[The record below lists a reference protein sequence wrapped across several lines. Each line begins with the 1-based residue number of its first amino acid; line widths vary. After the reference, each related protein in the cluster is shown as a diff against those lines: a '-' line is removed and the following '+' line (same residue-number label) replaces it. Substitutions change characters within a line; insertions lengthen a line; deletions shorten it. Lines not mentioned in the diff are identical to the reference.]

1 MSNLTNLLAT
11 LLQSIT
17 RAPQTTTN
25 IQHSFGAIAS
35 YNRNIEDYNRN
46 IEDYNRNIR
55 GILPILQEIVALDTR
70 RTGALGSADAEG
82 TAGSANAQSAEG
94 TAQSAEGT
102 AQSAEGT
109 TQSAEGTAQS
119 AEGTTGT
126 AQSAEGTAQSAE
138 GTTGTTWDQNLE
150 HQLNLVTTAHIPIN
164 NEHAYYY
171 LAALF
176 NLDLSG
182 ANIFSEPE
190 NRGLLENVILLNTT
204 QYNYVEPIP
213 ALEEP
218 ELCSITMEPLTNET
232 PVIKITRCGHV
243 FKSAALITWF
253 QNHNTCPLC
262 RQTAIVHLDE

>member
-1 MSNLTNLLAT
+1 MSNLTNLLTT
-11 LLQSIT
+11 LLQSMT
-17 RAPQTTTN
+17 RTPQTTTN

-82 TAGSANAQSAEG
+82 TTGSADAQSTTQNAEG
-94 TAQSAEGT
+94 MTQST
-102 AQSAEGT
+102 EGT
-109 TQSAEGTAQS
+109 TQSTTQS
-119 AEGTTGT
+119 TT
-126 AQSAEGTAQSAE
+126 QN
-138 GTTGTTWDQNLE
+138 TTQGMTWDQQPIL
-150 HQLNLVTTAHIPIN
+150 TTAHIPIN

-171 LAALF
+171 LAALL

-182 ANIFSEPE
+182 SNLFSEPE
-190 NRGLLENVILLNTT
+190 NRGLLENDISLNTT
-204 QYNYVEPIP
+204 QYIYVEPIP
-213 ALEEP
+213 APEEP
-218 ELCSITMEPLTNET
+218 ELCSITMEPLTTGT

-262 RQTAIVHLDE
+262 RQNAIVHLDE

>member
-1 MSNLTNLLAT
+1 MSNLTNLLSV

-17 RAPQTTTN
+17 RTPQTTTN

-70 RTGALGSADAEG
+70 PAGTTGSANTLGSANALGSAN
-82 TAGSANAQSAEG
+82 TLGSANALGS
-94 TAQSAEGT
+94 AQSA
-102 AQSAEGT
+102 AQGA
-109 TQSAEGTAQS
+109 TQG

-126 AQSAEGTAQSAE
+126 QGL
-138 GTTGTTWDQNLE
+138 TWDQHPITLPVN
-150 HQLNLVTTAHIPIN
+150 TSIN

-171 LAALF
+171 LATLL

-182 ANIFSEPE
+182 ANVFDDPV
-190 NRGLLENVILLNTT
+190 NRGLSENDILLHTT

-213 ALEEP
+213 APEEP
-218 ELCSITMEPLTNET
+218 ELCSITMEPLTNGT
-232 PVIKITRCGHV
+232 PVIQITRCGHV

-253 QNHNTCPLC
+253 QTSNTCPLC
-262 RQTAIVHLDE
+262 RQNLRSR

>member
-1 MSNLTNLLAT
+1 MSNLTNLLSV

-17 RAPQTTTN
+17 RTPQTTTN

-46 IEDYNRNIR
+46 IR

-70 RTGALGSADAEG
+70 PAGTTGSANTLGSANALGSA
-82 TAGSANAQSAEG
+82 QSA
-94 TAQSAEGT
+94 AQGA
-102 AQSAEGT
+102 
-109 TQSAEGTAQS
+109 TQG

-126 AQSAEGTAQSAE
+126 QGL
-138 GTTGTTWDQNLE
+138 TWDQHPITLPVN
-150 HQLNLVTTAHIPIN
+150 TSIN

-171 LAALF
+171 LATLL

-182 ANIFSEPE
+182 ANVFDDPV
-190 NRGLLENVILLNTT
+190 NRGLSENDILLHTT

-213 ALEEP
+213 APEEP
-218 ELCSITMEPLTNET
+218 ELCSITMEPLTNGT
-232 PVIKITRCGHV
+232 PVIQITRCGHV

-253 QNHNTCPLC
+253 QTSNTCPLC
-262 RQTAIVHLDE
+262 RQNLRSR

>member
-1 MSNLTNLLAT
+1 MSNLTNLLTT
-11 LLQSIT
+11 LLQSFT
-17 RAPQTTTN
+17 RTPQTTTN

-94 TAQSAEGT
+94 TAQSAE
-102 AQSAEGT
+102 
-109 TQSAEGTAQS
+109 
-119 AEGTTGT
+119 GT

>member
-1 MSNLTNLLAT
+1 MSNLTNLLTT

-17 RAPQTTTN
+17 RTPQTTTN

-55 GILPILQEIVALDTR
+55 CIFPILQEIVALDTR
-70 RTGALGSADAEG
+70 RTGSQGSADALGSADAQSTTQSMAQG
-82 TAGSANAQSAEG
+82 TTQGTTQS
-94 TAQSAEGT
+94 T
-102 AQSAEGT
+102 EGT
-109 TQSAEGTAQS
+109 TQ
-119 AEGTTGT
+119 
-126 AQSAEGTAQSAE
+126 
-138 GTTGTTWDQNLE
+138 GTTWDQSLE
-150 HQLNLVTTAHIPIN
+150 HQRNLVTTAHIPIN

-171 LAALF
+171 LAALL

-182 ANIFSEPE
+182 SNLFSEPE
-190 NRGLLENVILLNTT
+190 NRGLSENDISLNTT
-204 QYNYVEPIP
+204 QYIYVEPIP

-218 ELCSITMEPLTNET
+218 ELCSITMEPLTTGT

-262 RQTAIVHLDE
+262 RQNAIVHLYE